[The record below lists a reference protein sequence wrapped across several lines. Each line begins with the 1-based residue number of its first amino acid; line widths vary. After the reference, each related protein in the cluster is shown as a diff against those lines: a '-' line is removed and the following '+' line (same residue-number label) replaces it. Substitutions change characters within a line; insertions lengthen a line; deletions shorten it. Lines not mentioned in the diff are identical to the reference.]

1 MNIFKYL
8 FLKSSWLLVLVLVL
22 HSGTTFAQSRGKNPL
37 NINVQDELLPV
48 NNRDLSESEKS
59 QLQESLQR
67 LNEDAKTQ
75 LDLGNEAQAFEIFY
89 RQIRL
94 TRALGVVE
102 ELEIITEV
110 GKIAWEKNRIED
122 LRFLTERLTVLEAK
136 NTRNNRLNAD
146 LLPLFLDGYQTLGDI
161 NRSISIQQQMLVN
174 AREKNDQQQVKKIL
188 ENLGNA
194 YLSIFNYFGAK
205 PIYEELLTLSET
217 DKSYVDQ
224 TNYLQKLSQING
236 NLLRVENAVEYKKRL
251 VVSHTENERFTA
263 IPMVKIAIANDYKM
277 MDNPSEAGYYY
288 QKAFNLAWS
297 LGQYAI
303 AGDALKGLGKLYQD
317 YQELNSALQVY
328 RELIKIEEQSYNF
341 YGLMETYEQMGVIYQ
356 SQNRTQEAR
365 ESFTKA
371 LQIAQQL
378 RYRESDFVR
387 KIEQL

>member
-1 MNIFKYL
+1 MNIFKYI
-8 FLKSSWLLVLVLVL
+8 FLKSSWVLVLIFVL
-22 HSGTTFAQSRGKNPL
+22 HSGSTFAQNRNRNPL
-37 NINVQDELLPV
+37 NINVQDELLPAH
-48 NNRDLSESEKS
+48 NRDLSESEKS
-59 QLQESLQR
+59 QLKASLER
-67 LNEDAKTQ
+67 LNEDGKAQ
-75 LDLGNEAQAFEIFY
+75 LDLGNDDQAFEIFY

-94 TRALGVVE
+94 TRALGVVKE
-102 ELEIITEV
+102 VEIITEV
-110 GKIAWEKNRIED
+110 GEIAWEKNRAED
-122 LRFLTERLTVLEAK
+122 LRFLTERLTVLESN
-136 NTRNNRLNAD
+136 NTRNNRLNSD
-146 LLPLFLDGYQTLGDI
+146 LLPLFLNGYQTLGDI
-161 NRSISIQQQMLVN
+161 NRSISIQQQMLAN
-174 AREKNDQQQVKKIL
+174 ARETNNQQQVKNIL
-188 ENLGNA
+188 EDLGNA

-205 PIYEELLTLSET
+205 PIYEELLTISET
-217 DKSYVDQ
+217 DKSYLDQ

-236 NLLRVENAVEYKKRL
+236 NLLKIENAVEYKKRL
-251 VVSHTENERFTA
+251 VVSHRENERITA

-288 QKAFNLAWS
+288 QEAFNLAWS

-365 ESFTKA
+365 ENFTRA

-378 RYRESDFVR
+378 RYRENDFVR